1 MTSDD
6 GMARRTFLERT
17 GLAVLSAGLVLQ
29 SRDTHAQVAVP
40 NSAGTESPKLKAPAN
55 ACDCHMHIYDP
66 ARFRMV
72 PSQRVPPTDAAV
84 PQYRLLQRRIGTTRV
99 VIVTPRN
106 YATENQ
112 VTVDAIAQLGPNA
125 RGVAVLHPTV
135 TDGELKQLHDAGVR
149 GIRFSLSDPATAV
162 VTLDMV
168 EPLSK
173 RVADLGWHVQF
184 NVEGQQ
190 VVDWAG
196 LLRRLPSQT
205 VFDHMAH
212 PPLPAGI
219 EHPSHGIIRGLIDR
233 GRTWVKLSGAYSN
246 TKVGPP
252 YPDATKIAQAFVKAA
267 PERMVWGSDWPHPS
281 EAPDRKPNDAVLFDL
296 LSEWAPD
303 EATRHRILV
312 ENPTTL
318 YGFARSL

>member
-1 MTSDD
+1 V
-6 GMARRTFLERT
+6 R
-17 GLAVLSAGLVLQ
+17 
-29 SRDTHAQVAVP
+29 SRDTSAQIAVP
-40 NSAGTESPKLKAPAN
+40 NSVGTESPTLKAPAG

-72 PSQRVPPTDAAV
+72 PSQRVPPADAAV
-84 PQYRLLQRRIGTTRV
+84 PQYRLLQKRIGTTRV
-99 VIVTPRN
+99 VVVTPRN

-135 TDGELKQLHDAGVR
+135 TDAELKRLDDAGVR
-149 GIRFSLSDPATAV
+149 GIRFSLTDPATAV

-173 RVADLGWHVQF
+173 RVANLGWHVQF

-190 VVDWAG
+190 VVEWAN
-196 LLRRLPSQT
+196 LLRRLPSQI
-205 VFDHMAH
+205 VFDHMGH
-212 PPLPAGI
+212 PPLPEGI
-219 EHPSHGIIRGLIDR
+219 EHPSHRIIRDLIDR

-246 TKVGPP
+246 TKLGPP
-252 YPDATKIAQAFVKAA
+252 YPEATTIARAFVKAA
-267 PERMVWGSDWPHPS
+267 PERLVWGSDWPHPS

-296 LSEWAPD
+296 LSAWAPD
-303 EATRHRILV
+303 EAVRHRILV
-312 ENPTTL
+312 ESPVTL
-318 YGFARSL
+318 YGFGRPL

>member
-1 MTSDD
+1 MMSDD
-6 GMARRTFLERT
+6 TMARRTFLET

-29 SRDTHAQVAVP
+29 SRDTHAQIAVP
-40 NSAGTESPKLKAPAN
+40 NSVGTESPKLKAPAN

-84 PQYRLLQRRIGTTRV
+84 AQYRLLQRRIGTTRV

-106 YATENQ
+106 YATENH

-135 TDGELKQLHDAGVR
+135 TDAELKRLHGAGVR

-173 RVADLGWHVQF
+173 RVTDLGWHVQF
-184 NVEGQQ
+184 NVLGEQ
-190 VVDWAG
+190 VVEWAG

-205 VFDHMAH
+205 VFDHLAH

-252 YPDATKIAQAFVKAA
+252 YPEATTIARAFVKAA

-281 EAPDRKPNDAVLFDL
+281 EAPDRKPNDALLFDL

-318 YGFARSL
+318 YGFGRPL